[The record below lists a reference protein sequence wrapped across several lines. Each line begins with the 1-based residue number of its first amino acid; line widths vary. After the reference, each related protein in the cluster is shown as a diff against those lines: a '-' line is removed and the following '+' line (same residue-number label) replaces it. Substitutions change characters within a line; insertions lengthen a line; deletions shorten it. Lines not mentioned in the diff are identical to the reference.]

1 MRLFMILLIRIVRG
15 DECMGIEGLVLL
27 IKLKRELR
35 KVLDKDAYE
44 KAVKV
49 LERYQ
54 AEIEERIAGSM
65 F

>member
-1 MRLFMILLIRIVRG
+1 MSVSGLI
-15 DECMGIEGLVLL
+15 LL

-44 KAVKV
+44 KVVKV

-54 AEIEERIAGSM
+54 AEIEERIASST